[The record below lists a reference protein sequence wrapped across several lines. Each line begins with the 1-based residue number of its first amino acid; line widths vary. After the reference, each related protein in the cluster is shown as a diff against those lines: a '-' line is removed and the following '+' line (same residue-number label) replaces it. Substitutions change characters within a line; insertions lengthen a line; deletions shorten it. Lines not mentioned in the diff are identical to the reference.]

1 MSKIIADWRLETI
14 VFVYL
19 HKSFISW
26 DALLPP
32 PPFKAVYS
40 TLPYSSFMMKLL
52 FQLKAIL
59 CFPLYLY
66 IYIYY
71 IYIYIHI
78 WLFIV
83 RILNIFRNL
92 ASRNHSS
99 VRAII
104 NSFAFSFPFLVNL
117 FFFCI
122 LIQCTLAYKIII
134 IIVLKVIVLLLYNPR

>member
-32 PPFKAVYS
+32 PLS
-40 TLPYSSFMMKLL
+40 KLFIRL
-52 FQLKAIL
+52 FPIL
-59 CFPLYLY
+59 VLWWNYFSNWKRFFASLYIY